1 MSAIHFRNIS
11 VCLALGV
18 LTLPWRL
25 LAGDIQTCRV
35 VLPAAKAFEEGQGAH
50 GVMLNDSG
58 AVVLYDRVLVEDD
71 GPGMG
76 SDADWLKTDRAPTTE
91 IAGETRV
98 MKTLHIDHLGAFEA
112 QLIAPPGVGIEL
124 NGRTLEP
131 SSGSPTLEIPP
142 SLLRE
147 GDNEVVLSSLGGK
160 RQTIKI
166 APTEDILRNAPERKN
181 WPRRSF
187 KSLDGGKT
195 WEAIH
200 GEYMVRL
207 HLTQYVP
214 RGDVVSPVIDL
225 GGGLEDPTPLLTP
238 VSVQSVA
245 LSADADAPG
254 GSQVELAF
262 RAGSSPVYDAA
273 SWSDWRPSG
282 SAYPAGSR
290 YLQWKAALSS
300 IDPLKTPRLRSVAIE
315 AKLAKPSAPSWAK
328 ELRVSAFHNEK
339 IRYTSMPFEYE
350 NPLHPRM
357 VALRHKYKLDD
368 VVAGASSETER
379 LVRLRDWI
387 AHQWTICA
395 PAENYPAWDADEIL
409 TRKYGFCVQYA
420 VTLMQCAISLGYQAR
435 FVFGYNPG
443 AFDGGGHEVCEIW
456 SNEHCKWM
464 FFDVN
469 QDWHYVDPK
478 TLAPLSMLEVHDII
492 LKTYYDGRPAS
503 IENAPQR
510 RLPSDDIAV
519 CYGTNMLP
527 GLPPKEF
534 SRHFVDGHFTSPTRW
549 LFFNYIPRNNFYE
562 KPYPQPKTQGAD
574 WDWSDYWC
582 WEDAVTPK
590 RWQYRNFTGRRSDV
604 NWTINQVR
612 FDATLTDRPGAISMQ
627 MGTVTPF
634 FDAFLVNV
642 DGQGW
647 RESARSFAWHLHAGR
662 NRVEMRIRNTSGVEG
677 PASFLELEMQAG
689 S

>member
-1 MSAIHFRNIS
+1 
-11 VCLALGV
+11 
-18 LTLPWRL
+18 
-25 LAGDIQTCRV
+25 V
-35 VLPAAKAFEEGQGAH
+35 VLPAAKAFEEGQGAR

-58 AVVLYDRVLVEDD
+58 AVVLYNRVLIEDD
-71 GPGMG
+71 GPGAG

-91 IAGETRV
+91 IAGDTRV
-98 MKTLHIDHLGAFEA
+98 KKILHIDRLGACDA
-112 QLIAPPGVGIEL
+112 RLIAPPGAGLEL
-124 NGRTLEP
+124 NGRALEP
-131 SSGSPTLEIPP
+131 SSGSPALEIPP
-142 SLLRE
+142 SLLKE

-160 RQTIKI
+160 GQTIKI
-166 APTEDILRNAPERKN
+166 ALTEDILRNAPERKN

-187 KSLDGGKT
+187 KSTDAGKT
-195 WEAIH
+195 WEAIQ

-207 HLTQYVP
+207 HLTQYIP
-214 RGDVVSPVIDL
+214 HGDVISPVIEL
-225 GGGLEDPTPLLTP
+225 GGGWQDRPPLLTP

-254 GSQVELAF
+254 GSRVELAF

-273 SWSDWRPSG
+273 SWSDWCPLG

-290 YLQWKAALSS
+290 YLQWKATLSS
-300 IDPLKTPRLRSVAIE
+300 VNPLKTPLLRSVAVE
-315 AKLAKPSAPSWAK
+315 AKVSMPSAPAWASA
-328 ELRVSAFHNEK
+328 LRAGAFHNEE
-339 IRYTSMPFEYE
+339 IRYTSMPFAYE

-357 VALRHKYKLDD
+357 VALRRKYKLDD
-368 VVAGASSETER
+368 LVADASSETEQF
-379 LVRLRDWI
+379 VRLRDWI
-387 AHQWTICA
+387 AHQWAIC
-395 PAENYPAWDADEIL
+395 PPQVHYPAWDADEIL

-420 VTLMQCAISLGYQAR
+420 ITLMQCAISLGHQAR

-456 SNEHCKWM
+456 SNEHCKWI

-478 TLAPLSMLEVHDII
+478 TLEPMSMLEVHDII

-503 IENAPQR
+503 LDNPPQR
-510 RLPSDDIAV
+510 RLPADDIAL

-534 SRHFVDGHFTSPTRW
+534 ERHFVDGHFTSPTRW
-549 LFFNYIPRNNFYE
+549 LFFHYVPRNNFYE

-582 WEDAVTPK
+582 WEDAATPK
-590 RWQYRNFTGRRSDV
+590 RWLYRNFTARRSDL

-634 FDAFLVNV
+634 FDTFLVKV

-647 RESARSFAWHLHAGR
+647 RESARSFAWHLHPGR
-662 NRVEMRIRNTSGVEG
+662 NRLEMRIRNTSGVQG
-677 PASFLELEMQAG
+677 PTSFLELEM
-689 S
+689 